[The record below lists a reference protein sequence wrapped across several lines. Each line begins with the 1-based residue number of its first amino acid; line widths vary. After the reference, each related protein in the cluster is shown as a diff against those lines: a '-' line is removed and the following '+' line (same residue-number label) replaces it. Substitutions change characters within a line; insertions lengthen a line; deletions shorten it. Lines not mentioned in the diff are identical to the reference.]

1 MFAITKYFTIF
12 ALPNLF
18 VSSVNHRI
26 YRKLN
31 THRRSFL
38 YSYSTAMSGFGD
50 FEKATLSLYPILT
63 KIKFFTNAKPSK
75 KFSTAERE
83 YAATNALPSD
93 RAQTIQLN
101 QPTEK
106 KELRKAT
113 LLPAIGL
120 LFREFYRD
128 VRCLPAQVA
137 QNCIQRLWHRD
148 TIRPDQWQG
157 FLCQRTDLCTGIS
170 VPNGANPPVSAKGSL
185 YGHCLRLHLFP
196 FINY

>member
-12 ALPNLF
+12 VLPTHI

-26 YRKLN
+26 YRILN

-38 YSYSTAMSGFGD
+38 YSYCTTAISGFGD
-50 FEKATLSLYPILT
+50 SEKATLSLYPILT

-101 QPTEK
+101 QSTEK

-148 TIRPDQWQG
+148 TIRTDQWQG

-185 YGHCLRLHLFP
+185 YGHCLN
-196 FINY
+196 FIFVFI

>member
-1 MFAITKYFTIF
+1 MFANYKNFTIF
-12 ALPNLF
+12 ALPTHI

-26 YRKLN
+26 YRILN

-38 YSYSTAMSGFGD
+38 YSYCTTAISGFGD
-50 FEKATLSLYPILT
+50 SEKATLSLYPILT

-93 RAQTIQLN
+93 RAIQSTSTER
-101 QPTEK
+101 QPSTP
-106 KELRKAT
+106 T

-120 LFREFYRD
+120 LLRELRRD
-128 VRCLPAQVA
+128 VRHLPAQVA
-137 QNCIQRLWHRD
+137 QNRIQRLWHRD
-148 TIRPDQWQG
+148 TIRPDQRQG
-157 FLCQRTDLCTGIS
+157 ILCQGRDLPTGIPA
-170 VPNGANPPVSAKGSL
+170 PNGTTAPVSATGSL
-185 YGHCLRLHLFP
+185 YGHRLRLHLFP